1 MKKIFKNSAT
11 SSKFDDFIEKYNIPK
26 EYLFVNRKMV
36 TRALL
41 IGIAIG
47 LIPMPFQ
54 MFLVLGMIFFFKF
67 NVPIALLMVWL
78 SNPLTMPFMYYV
90 EYMTGVYLLGMDT
103 LVVEL
108 SLEWFENHFSD
119 IFIPLYVGTLF
130 YMLTLAPLVYAIVD
144 WLWVHSVRKERN
156 AVQKRINEKS
166 KT

>member
-1 MKKIFKNSAT
+1 MKKIFKRNAT
-11 SSKFDDFIEKYNIPK
+11 SGKFDPFIQKYNIPK
-26 EYLFVNRKMV
+26 EYLFINRKMV
-36 TRALL
+36 TRAVL

-54 MFLVLGMIFFFKF
+54 MLLVVGMIFFVKF

-90 EYMTGVYLLGMDT
+90 EYVTGVYLLGMDG

-108 SLEWFENHFSD
+108 SLEWFETNFAR

-130 YMLTLAPLVYAIVD
+130 YMLTLAPLVYALVN
-144 WLWVHSVRKERN
+144 WLWIRSVRKERSLT
-156 AVQKRINEKS
+156 QKNRLLL
-166 KT
+166 